1 MKIIDYHAHLGW
13 DQKRDVYLGNELL
26 EDMDQNGIEKRLVSA
41 LYGYGIN
48 EQNDAV
54 AELVKAHPDRI
65 IGSAVINPK
74 ERNCVDEVKRII
86 DTGCFKAIELDSMEH
101 CYVPET
107 CLNLDE
113 VISTASEA
121 GLIVNVFTG
130 WGPRTMPAQWA
141 YSAKKYPSMK
151 MVLLHMG
158 TTDFG
163 YGCIDL
169 VKNTPNLWD
178 ETSGMYEFPILRR
191 AFANIDETHFLFG
204 THYPHKFTKCSIDTF
219 DMLNLSEEF
228 KEKLFYENAKSLL
241 KL

>member
-1 MKIIDYHAHLGW
+1 
-13 DQKRDVYLGNELL
+13 
-26 EDMDQNGIEKRLVSA
+26 
-41 LYGYGIN
+41 
-48 EQNDAV
+48 
-54 AELVKAHPDRI
+54 
-65 IGSAVINPK
+65 
-74 ERNCVDEVKRII
+74 
-86 DTGCFKAIELDSMEH
+86 
-101 CYVPET
+101 
-107 CLNLDE
+107 
-113 VISTASEA
+113 
-121 GLIVNVFTG
+121 
-130 WGPRTMPAQWA
+130 MPAQWA
-141 YSAKKYPSMK
+141 YYAKKYPSMK

-191 AFANIDETHFLFG
+191 AFANIDEPHFLFG

>member
-86 DTGCFKAIELDSMEH
+86 DE
-101 CYVPET
+101 
-107 CLNLDE
+107 
-113 VISTASEA
+113 
-121 GLIVNVFTG
+121 
-130 WGPRTMPAQWA
+130 A
-141 YSAKKYPSMK
+141 YSQAKELIGSHID
-151 MVLLHMG
+151 VL
-158 TTDFG
+158 
-163 YGCIDL
+163 
-169 VKNTPNLWD
+169 
-178 ETSGMYEFPILRR
+178 
-191 AFANIDETHFLFG
+191 
-204 THYPHKFTKCSIDTF
+204 HKCVELLLEKEKIGR
-219 DMLNLSEEF
+219 EEF
-228 KEKLFYENAKSLL
+228 EALFSENEEQKSLENDL
-241 KL
+241 GGTLYDLTKR